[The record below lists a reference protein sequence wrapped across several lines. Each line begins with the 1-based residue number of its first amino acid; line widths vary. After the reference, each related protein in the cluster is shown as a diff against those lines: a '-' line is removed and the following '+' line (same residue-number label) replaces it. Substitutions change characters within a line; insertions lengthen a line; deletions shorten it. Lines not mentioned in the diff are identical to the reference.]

1 MEGDRILRMQDPDE
15 IDLAGFLLKLDK
27 VEINTE
33 VQKSRPSGKKSSR
46 EAEESLVRKRTL
58 LRQTL
63 FPNIFTDLKC

>member
-15 IDLAGFLLKLDK
+15 TDLAGFLLKLDK